1 MRKEKREMP
10 RTFGQKLKYYRQLRG
25 YSCKDLAR
33 LADID
38 AGYVNKM
45 EKGVRRA
52 PSYPILRNLA
62 EALQVSVTD
71 LIDIELPEKEPVRS
85 IQEVLVSTEYLING
99 KLPSMEIRENLL
111 AVIQTILDCEWTQ
124 NTKHTDTVKIMDKV
138 NQFLNSLKH

>member
-1 MRKEKREMP
+1 MRKEREMP

-25 YSCKDLAR
+25 YSCRDVAR

-45 EKGVRRA
+45 EKCVRRA

-62 EALQVSVTD
+62 NALRVSVAD
-71 LIDIELPEKEPVRS
+71 LIDIEVPEEKPVPN
-85 IQEVLVSTEYLING
+85 IQEVLVSTEYLLNG
-99 KLPSMEIRENLL
+99 KLPSMEVRENLL
-111 AVIQTILDCEWTQ
+111 AVIQTILDCEWVK
-124 NTKHTDTVKIMDKV
+124 NTKHTDTFKIMDKV